1 MSTSSLVG
9 PLSNTVISSRV
20 VPTTVTS
27 ERSEKVTTSLSNY
40 GYFGDFLDFDNDDVD
55 DQIVSNKRN

>member
-1 MSTSSLVG
+1 M
-9 PLSNTVISSRV
+9 

-27 ERSEKVTTSLSNY
+27 DRSEKVTTLLSNN

-55 DQIVSNKRN
+55 DQIVSKKEIKITLEMVGRD